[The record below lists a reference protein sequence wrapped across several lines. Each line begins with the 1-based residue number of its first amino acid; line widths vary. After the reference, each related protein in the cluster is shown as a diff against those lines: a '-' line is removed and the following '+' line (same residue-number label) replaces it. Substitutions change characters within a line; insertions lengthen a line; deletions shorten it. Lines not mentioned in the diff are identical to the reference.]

1 MSDDKKYSVQRKP
14 NREIFD
20 KNEIYELLDSEFVAH
35 VGFIDLDNG
44 SPFVI
49 PLGFVRDGDRVLLHG
64 STGSRLFMQMAKGIE
79 LCITVTRINSLISAR
94 TPAHCSMNYESVMI
108 FGIAK
113 VLNDDAKTEAMKQL
127 SNKLIPGV
135 WDYARLP
142 NSKDYA
148 GTLIVEVPL
157 DRVTAKSRKGVPVD
171 EDEDMKLNIWA
182 GTIPIERKLGAPIT
196 AEDSLV
202 KEVPDHILNRGK

>member
-1 MSDDKKYSVQRKP
+1 
-14 NREIFD
+14 
-20 KNEIYELLDSEFVAH
+20 
-35 VGFIDLDNG
+35 
-44 SPFVI
+44 
-49 PLGFVRDGDRVLLHG
+49 
-64 STGSRLFMQMAKGIE
+64 
-79 LCITVTRINSLISAR
+79 
-94 TPAHCSMNYESVMI
+94 MNYESVMI

-157 DRVTAKSRKGVPVD
+157 DRVTAKSRKGGPVD

-202 KEVPDHILNRGK
+202 KEVPDHILNRRK